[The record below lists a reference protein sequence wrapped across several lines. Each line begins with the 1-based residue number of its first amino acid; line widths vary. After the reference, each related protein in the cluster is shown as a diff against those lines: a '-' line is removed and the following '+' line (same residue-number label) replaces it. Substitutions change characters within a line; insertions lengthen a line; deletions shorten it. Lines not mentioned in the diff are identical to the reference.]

1 MTEAPKRFPPH
12 EPDCTCGEEDGY
24 EGCYQSPM
32 GDDMLDWLR
41 ANKVDLMRIPMFPEV
56 VFLPGDRMRI
66 EYIYGL
72 EATPKRR
79 VLVMHTPATRMVEMP
94 VLVPMPQELW
104 GVYTALRKADA
115 ADRVLKRLGEF
126 GATVVA
132 VQPGSH
138 LTFVTS
144 AMLDEDQ
151 EVLAEGRRSLEEAF
165 PGVEIHIMTGTE
177 AVLLGQPRSA
187 GTS

>member
-1 MTEAPKRFPPH
+1 MTMTETPKVFPDH
-12 EPDCTCGEEDGY
+12 EPGCTCAEGQDY
-24 EGCYQSPM
+24 EGCWQNPM
-32 GDDMLDWLR
+32 GDDMLDWLK
-41 ANKVDLMRIPMFPEV
+41 ANNVDLMRIVMFPDI
-56 VFLPGDRMRI
+56 VFLPGGRMRI

-72 EATPKRR
+72 ESTPKRR
-79 VLVMHTPATRMVEMP
+79 VLVMQTPATRMVEMP

-104 GVYTALRKADA
+104 EVYSALKRADA
-115 ADRVLKRLGEF
+115 ADKVLKRLGEC
-126 GATVVA
+126 GATVVT

-177 AVLLGQPRSA
+177 AVLLGQGRERS
-187 GTS
+187 